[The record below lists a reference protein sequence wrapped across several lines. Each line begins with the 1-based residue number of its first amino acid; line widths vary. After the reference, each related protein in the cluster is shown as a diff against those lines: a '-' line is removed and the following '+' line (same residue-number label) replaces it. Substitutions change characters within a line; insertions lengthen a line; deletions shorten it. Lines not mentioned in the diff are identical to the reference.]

1 MQEAKGQRILIWA
14 VVIFALAFL
23 LRFLHIAAI
32 YKSSPFFDV
41 LPGDLVAY
49 ERCAQRIVE
58 QGWLGNEVFL
68 PGPSLVIFPGS
79 SV

>member
-41 LPGDLVAY
+41 LPGDLGAY
-49 ERCAQRIVE
+49 DR
-58 QGWLGNEVFL
+58 
-68 PGPSLVIFPGS
+68 
-79 SV
+79 